1 MCKEQD
7 QSDFVLVGRVISIN
21 FPSRRLRVFPETD
34 HPERFLGMRRFELR
48 TTSGEMKELHVE
60 RVELLANAVVATLS
74 DRHDTDEI
82 AAAKNAR
89 VVVHEDDRYPLDEH
103 EHYLDDL
110 IGMQVVDVSGSAL
123 GRLQAVYRTAAHD
136 VYEVVG
142 QDDREL
148 LVPAVK
154 ERILD
159 VDVTNN
165 VVTVDPEGLL
175 ED

>member
-1 MCKEQD
+1 M
-7 QSDFVLVGRVISIN
+7 VLVGRVISIN
-21 FPSRRLRVFPETD
+21 FPNRRVRVFPETD
-34 HPERFLGMRRFELR
+34 HPERFLGMRRFALQ

-89 VVVHEDDRYPLDEH
+89 VVVREEDRYPLDEH
-103 EHYLDDL
+103 EHYIDDL
-110 IGMQVVDVSGSAL
+110 IGMQVVDVSGAVL

-136 VYEVVG
+136 VYEVIR

-154 ERILD
+154 ERILA
-159 VDVTNN
+159 VDVANK

-175 ED
+175 EG